1 MKNTLKLTDEELKSL
16 YELVLQ
22 YGQLNESLSQ
32 CEIQLEVI
40 ETQRATL
47 MEEVKLL
54 NERANELRQEEEKM
68 TQSLIE
74 KYGEFKLN
82 METMEIELS

>member
-32 CEIQLEVI
+32 YETQLEVI
-40 ETQRATL
+40 ETQKANL
-47 MEEVKLL
+47 LEEVKLL
-54 NERANELRQEEEKM
+54 SERAKELRQEEEKM